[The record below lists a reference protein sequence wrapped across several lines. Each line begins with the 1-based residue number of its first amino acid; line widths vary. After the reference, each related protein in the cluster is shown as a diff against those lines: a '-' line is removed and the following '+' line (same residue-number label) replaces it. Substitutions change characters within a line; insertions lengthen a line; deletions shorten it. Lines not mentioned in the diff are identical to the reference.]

1 MDITPEQV
9 RAHRLRAHHLDRRYP
24 ASRILEAAGACGLQN
39 SPPGGWETALF
50 QRLEGCSR
58 PLLRDALY
66 PVSYTHLDV
75 YKRQE
80 MQRMDR
86 GDGASA
92 RRKSTTAIP
101 FSPLI
106 MGYMPSGVKPITGI
120 SPPAST

>member
-50 QRLEGCSR
+50 QRLEGCSL

-66 PVSYTHLDV
+66 
-75 YKRQE
+75 R
-80 MQRMDR
+80 DR
-86 GDGASA
+86 ALLQAWSIRGVPLVFPAGESGV
-92 RRKSTTAIP
+92 
-101 FSPLI
+101 FLSPLLAREGECPWI
-106 MGYMPSGVKPITGI
+106 
-120 SPPAST
+120 